1 MMGGKKGFGICVA
14 VMAATAIL
22 GATAYG
28 VGNSNEKKLQ
38 DQTERI
44 TLGSVMDTE
53 AKAELT
59 EETETADTAET
70 ETDET
75 QASEAAAADDA
86 SAKDIEEI
94 PAQTDTQAS
103 IPNIQKIAQDVMP
116 AVVSIT
122 TQSMEEIDFFGRSYQ
137 QEVEG
142 SGSGI
147 IVAKSDTELLIATNN
162 HVVEGA
168 DELTVCFTVDMDN
181 EEDEEKKLVSGLVK
195 GTDSSLD
202 LAVVAVKLE
211 DIDDEVADKIGI
223 VQMGDSSDVEVG
235 EWVVAI
241 GNALGYGQSVTF
253 GIVSALDRE
262 VTISDTNGTVTNNMI
277 QTDAAINFGNSGGAL
292 LDMEGRLIGINSAKA
307 AVTGV
312 EGMGYAIPIDTAK
325 PIIENLMNQTTRSK
339 VDEDKLGALGIIPAD
354 VSEEAKEV
362 YNIPVGAFVYK
373 MTDNSAAENA
383 GIRTGDI
390 ITKLDETTITSK
402 DELLNRMKYY
412 EAGETV
418 AVTVMRAGEN
428 GYEEKVIDV
437 VLGKKSDLET
447 QENSDSRSDSSKED
461 SDDSYDDSY
470 SYDENQYGQDDNNG
484 YGDGHSDYYYDDD
497 EYGMNDFFRYFGF

>member
-1 MMGGKKGFGICVA
+1 
-14 VMAATAIL
+14 
-22 GATAYG
+22 
-28 VGNSNEKKLQ
+28 
-38 DQTERI
+38 
-44 TLGSVMDTE
+44 
-53 AKAELT
+53 
-59 EETETADTAET
+59 
-70 ETDET
+70 
-75 QASEAAAADDA
+75 
-86 SAKDIEEI
+86 
-94 PAQTDTQAS
+94 
-103 IPNIQKIAQDVMP
+103 
-116 AVVSIT
+116 
-122 TQSMEEIDFFGRSYQ
+122 
-137 QEVEG
+137 
-142 SGSGI
+142 
-147 IVAKSDTELLIATNN
+147 
-162 HVVEGA
+162 
-168 DELTVCFTVDMDN
+168 MDN

-418 AVTVMRAGEN
+418 AVTVMRTGEN

>member
-14 VMAATAIL
+14 VMAATAVL

-86 SAKDIEEI
+86 STKDIEEI

-122 TQSMEEIDFFGRSYQ
+122 TQSMEELDFFGRSYQ

-223 VQMGDSSDVEVG
+223 VQMGDSSEVQVG
-235 EWVVAI
+235 EWAVAI

-339 VDEDKLGALGIIPAD
+339 VDEDKMGALGVIVAD
-354 VSEEAKEV
+354 VSEEAKEI

-373 MTDNSAAENA
+373 MTDNSAAENV

-390 ITKLDETTITSK
+390 ITKLDETTITTK
-402 DELLNRMKYY
+402 EELLDRMQYY
-412 EAGETV
+412 EAGETA

-447 QENSDSRSDSSKED
+447 QEGVDGESQNDQED
-461 SDDSYDDSY
+461 SGDDSY
-470 SYDENQYGQDDNNG
+470 SYDEDEYGQDDNNG
-484 YGDGHSDYYYDDD
+484 YDDGYDNYYYDDD
-497 EYGMNDFFRYFGF
+497 GYGMNNFFRYFGF